1 MIEVRTPAAPVETVT
16 PIKPSRR
23 IFESETHTMD
33 WLEPLVRG
41 CIALSATGLLF
52 AAARLRF
59 RGKEDVGAP
68 ADLGL
73 D

>member
-1 MIEVRTPAAPVETVT
+1 
-16 PIKPSRR
+16 
-23 IFESETHTMD
+23 MD

>member
-1 MIEVRTPAAPVETVT
+1 
-16 PIKPSRR
+16 
-23 IFESETHTMD
+23 MD

-41 CIALSATGLLF
+41 CIALAATGLMF
-52 AAARLRF
+52 ALARFRF

-68 ADLGL
+68 SDLGL